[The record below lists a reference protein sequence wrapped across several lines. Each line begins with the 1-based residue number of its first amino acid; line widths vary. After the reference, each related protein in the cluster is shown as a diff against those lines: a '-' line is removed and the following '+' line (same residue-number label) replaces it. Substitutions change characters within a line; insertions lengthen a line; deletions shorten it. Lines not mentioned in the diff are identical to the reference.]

1 MKETLES
8 VAYCKAHNIVKSWSD
23 DNLLSVWEA
32 ATSRYASPEDG
43 WGTNIDELRIWQ
55 ENLRVQEPKEELSIP
70 EFNEYVKQYQERIK
84 EIVANKNP

>member
-43 WGTNIDELRIWQ
+43 WGTNIDGSWVVLTWDEWTDILYSEITLRG
-55 ENLRVQEPKEELSIP
+55 LS
-70 EFNEYVKQYQERIK
+70 NH
-84 EIVANKNP
+84 